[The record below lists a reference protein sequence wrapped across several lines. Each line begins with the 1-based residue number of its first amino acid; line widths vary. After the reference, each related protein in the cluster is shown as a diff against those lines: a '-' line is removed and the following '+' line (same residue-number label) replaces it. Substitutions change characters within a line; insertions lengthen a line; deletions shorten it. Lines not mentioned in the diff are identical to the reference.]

1 MSKRNHEPGKLAAI
15 ALKKL
20 SNGWHADG
28 GNLYLLVRNA
38 SRSWVFRYTSPSG
51 ERRNMGLGSLDSV
64 NLARARELAKQY
76 RAATKD
82 KQTPSDPIAILQEE
96 KSKRQQNAAKKITF
110 KQCAEAYIKAN
121 RAGWKNAKHAQQWEN
136 TLEKY
141 AYPILGEVAVSEID
155 TPLVTKCLVNIWT
168 EKTETATRVRGRIE
182 SVLDWAKVS
191 GFRQGENPARW
202 RGHLDKVFP
211 AATKVAKV
219 KHHPALP
226 FTEIGSFMAKLRE
239 REELGARALELTI
252 LTAARSGEVRGARW
266 SEINLDEK
274 IWVIPAERMKAGK
287 EHRVPLAAPA
297 VALLKEL
304 IRSEDKEL
312 VFPGAKPG
320 KTISDMTLGAV
331 LKRMDCP
338 DITTHG
344 FRSTFRDWCSEKTT
358 YSNEV
363 VEMALAH
370 AIKNATEAAYRRGDM
385 LEKRR
390 ALMNDWATYCG
401 YISNS
406 ETTTTLGT
414 EKRHE

>member
-1 MSKRNHEPGKLAAI
+1 MNKRNHEPGKLAAI
-15 ALKKL
+15 ALKRL
-20 SNGWHADG
+20 GDGWHADG
-28 GNLYLLVRNA
+28 GNLYLFVRGT
-38 SRSWVFRYTSPSG
+38 SRTWVFRYTAPNG
-51 ERRNMGLGSLDSV
+51 RRRNMGLGSLDAIS
-64 NLARARELAKQY
+64 LARARELAKQY
-76 RAATKD
+76 RATTKD
-82 KQTPSDPIAILQEE
+82 KQTPCDPIAIAQEE
-96 KSKRQQNAAKKITF
+96 KSKRQETVAKKISF
-110 KQCAEAYIKAN
+110 RQCAEAYIKAN
-121 RAGWKNAKHAQQWEN
+121 RAGWKNAKHVQQWEN

-141 AYPILGEVAVSEID
+141 AYPTLGELAVSAID
-155 TPLVTKCLVNIWT
+155 TSLVTKCLVDIWT

-226 FTEIGSFMAKLRE
+226 FTEIGSFMTKLRA
-239 REELGARALELTI
+239 REGLGARALELTI

-287 EHRVPLAAPA
+287 EHRIPLAAPA

-304 IRSEDKEL
+304 TLSEDEDL
-312 VFPGAKPG
+312 VFLSAKPG
-320 KTISDMTLGAV
+320 KPISDMTLGAV
-331 LKRMDCP
+331 LKRMDCTA
-338 DITTHG
+338 ITTHG

-358 YSNEV
+358 YPNEV

-370 AIKNATEAAYRRGDM
+370 TIKNSTEAAYRRGDM

-390 ALMNDWATYCG
+390 ALMNDWAKYCEHITQPATVINIDSRK
-401 YISNS
+401 Y
-406 ETTTTLGT
+406 L
-414 EKRHE
+414 

>member
-1 MSKRNHEPGKLAAI
+1 MGKRNHEPGKLAAI

-20 SNGWHADG
+20 GNGWHADG
-28 GNLYLLVRNA
+28 GNLYLFVRGA
-38 SRSWVFRYTSPSG
+38 SRSWVFRYTAPSG
-51 ERRNMGLGSLDSV
+51 PRRNMGLGSLDAV
-64 NLARARELAKQY
+64 GLARARELAKQY

-82 KQTPSDPIAILQEE
+82 KQTPSDPIAITQEE
-96 KSKRQQNAAKKITF
+96 KSKRRATVSKQISF

-121 RAGWKNAKHAQQWEN
+121 RAGWKNAKHVQQWEN
-136 TLEKY
+136 TLDKY
-141 AYPILGEVAVSEID
+141 AYPTLGELAVSAID
-155 TPLVTKCLVNIWT
+155 TSLVTKCLVDIWT

-226 FTEIGSFMAKLRE
+226 FAEVGAFMTKLRAQAG
-239 REELGARALELTI
+239 LGARALELTI

-266 SEINLDEK
+266 SEINLVEK
-274 IWVIPAERMKAGK
+274 IWVIPAERMKADK
-287 EHRVPLAAPA
+287 EHRIPLSDAA
-297 VALLKEL
+297 VTLLNEL
-304 IRSEDKEL
+304 TPNEDEDL
-312 VFPGAKPG
+312 VFLGAKPG
-320 KTISDMTLGAV
+320 KQISDMTLGAV
-331 LKRMDCP
+331 LKRMDCTT
-338 DITTHG
+338 ITTHG

-370 AIKNATEAAYRRGDM
+370 AIKNATEAAYRRGDV

-390 ALMNDWATYCG
+390 ALMNDWATYCA
-401 YISNS
+401 
-406 ETTTTLGT
+406 LGLT
-414 EKRHE
+414 PKTVTSIKTRLEA